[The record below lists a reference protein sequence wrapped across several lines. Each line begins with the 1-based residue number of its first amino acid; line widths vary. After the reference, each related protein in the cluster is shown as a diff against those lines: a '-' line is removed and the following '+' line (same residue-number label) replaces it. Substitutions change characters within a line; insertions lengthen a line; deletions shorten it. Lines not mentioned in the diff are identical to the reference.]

1 MVNIKLFFFVLVA
14 GVCFLAMYLYRE
26 NQILKDQRQQL
37 YNFAVNRDQQVRYYM
52 SKDSLLISKVNSV
65 ELDNKNLKE
74 LAATKELEYLKQF
87 EGLKKNLK
95 NLETAVNANISIT
108 SKVDGKLNDSTFT
121 KINGKDTV
129 LVTGKSFKVNDEFR
143 KLDIAIIG
151 RDISVHEE
159 MTVPLSIVNYWE
171 RKRILGLRIGKKL
184 YVTEATS
191 RNPHVKIDKLE
202 SIFKQR

>member
-1 MVNIKLFFFVLVA
+1 MEF
-14 GVCFLAMYLYRE
+14 G
-26 NQILKDQRQQL
+26 
-37 YNFAVNRDQQVRYYM
+37 
-52 SKDSLLISKVNSV
+52 
-65 ELDNKNLKE
+65 
-74 LAATKELEYLKQF
+74 
-87 EGLKKNLK
+87 GLKKNLK
-95 NLETAVNANISIT
+95 NLETAINANISIT
-108 SKVDGKLNDSTFT
+108 SRVDGKLNDSTFT

-129 LVTGKSFKVNDEFR
+129 LVVGKSFKVNDDFR